1 MGTAMRLEEVSDVKL
16 RKGMNINDLIEAYDK
31 IHGFNASHLAYA
43 AKILAEGLR
52 KSDLRFLAFTGNLIA
67 TGIRGIIAQLIDEG
81 FFDIII
87 TTCGSVD
94 HDIARAF
101 GGRYLKGSF
110 FVDDSELSERGI
122 HRLGNIFIPKESYGL
137 VIERF
142 TKELITELTKI
153 KSKWS
158 VSELLNKVGER
169 LKDDI
174 NSFLG
179 AAYRRGIKVV
189 VPGITDGAFGTN
201 LFIES
206 QFTKLEVDLLKDMKL
221 LSDLVFK
228 SKTSAA
234 LIIGGGISKHHTIW
248 WNQFKGGLDY
258 AVYITTAI
266 EWDGSLS
273 GARTH
278 EAISW
283 GKIKPKAKHVT
294 VYGDATI
301 ILPLIALYLIENKDK
316 ILK

>member
-1 MGTAMRLEEVSDVKL
+1 MGTIMKFEEISDVRL
-16 RKGMNINDLIEAYDK
+16 HKGMSVSDLIEAYEK

-43 AKILAEGLR
+43 AKILVEGLR
-52 KSDLRFLAFTGNLIA
+52 ASDLRFLAFTGNLIA

-81 FFDIII
+81 FFDVVI

-94 HDIARAF
+94 HDIARAY
-101 GGRYLKGSF
+101 GGKYLKGSF
-110 FVDDSELSERGI
+110 FVDDSELSEKGI
-122 HRLGNIFIPKESYGL
+122 HRLGNVFIPKESYGL
-137 VIERF
+137 IIEKF
-142 TKELITELTKI
+142 TKDLVNELVKI
-153 KSKWS
+153 RRKWS
-158 VSELLNKVGER
+158 VSELLNKVGEK
-169 LKDDI
+169 LKDNI

-179 AAYRRGIKVV
+179 ATYRRNVKVI
-189 VPGITDGAFGTN
+189 VPGIVDGAFGTD

-206 QFTKLEVDLLKDMKL
+206 QFANLEIDLFKDMKL
-221 LSDLVFK
+221 LSDLIFK
-228 SKTSAA
+228 SRVSTA

-283 GKIKPKAKHVT
+283 GKIKHRAKHVT

-301 ILPLIALYLIENKDK
+301 ILPIIALYLIENKDE

>member
-1 MGTAMRLEEVSDVKL
+1 MGTVMKFEEICDVRL
-16 RKGMNINDLIEAYDK
+16 RKGMSVSDLIEAYEK

-43 AKILAEGLR
+43 AKILMEGLR
-52 KSDLRFLAFTGNLIA
+52 ISDLRFLAFTGNLIA
-67 TGIRGIIAQLIDEG
+67 TGVRGIIAQLIDEG
-81 FFDIII
+81 FFDVVI

-94 HDIARAF
+94 HDIARAY
-101 GGRYLKGSF
+101 GGKYFKGSF
-110 FVDDSELSERGI
+110 FVDDGELSEKGI
-122 HRLGNIFIPKESYGL
+122 HRLGNVFIPKESYGL
-137 VIERF
+137 VIEKF
-142 TKELITELTKI
+142 TKDLVNELVKI
-153 KSKWS
+153 RKRWS
-158 VSELLNKVGER
+158 ISELLNKVGEK

-179 AAYRRGIKVV
+179 AAYRRNVKVI
-189 VPGITDGAFGTN
+189 VPGIVDGAFGTD

-206 QFTKLEVDLLKDMKL
+206 QFTNLEIDLFKDMKL

-228 SKTSAA
+228 SRVSTA

-301 ILPLIALYLIENKDK
+301 ILPIIALYLVENKDK